1 MGFILRQPNTFS
13 EAWGERSDDA
23 VERWVRSDVWCHL
36 AISHAAKVL
45 VATLNNFEKGSSIS
59 NKSPELFIITVFE
72 ELGGHHCLGKL
83 CFLKWLCSGIIGPMG
98 NVACLHHYNTKS
110 GACVECLSLQLIS
123 KVLTEKSGVSEEHCI
138 FISSNRSSENKKK
151 ASLGSRK
158 SWV

>member
-1 MGFILRQPNTFS
+1 M
-13 EAWGERSDDA
+13 
-23 VERWVRSDVWCHL
+23 ERWVRGDVWCQL

-45 VATLNNFEKGSSIS
+45 VETLNNFEGGSSIS
-59 NKSPELFIITVFE
+59 NKSPELFIITAFE
-72 ELGGHHCLGKL
+72 ELGGHNYLGKL

-110 GACVECLSLQLIS
+110 GACAEYLSLQLIS
-123 KVLTEKSGVSEEHCI
+123 KVLTEKSDVSEEYCI
-138 FISSNRSSENKKK
+138 FISSNRAVKKKK